1 MKDRLHPLAK
11 DSGLTIAE
19 LVVSMGIL
27 AFIALS
33 VATMVSTSVHLDKL
47 AQERSIA
54 TSLASG
60 RIMRITS
67 MPFQIIGDVGRY
79 GLLEETL
86 AVGPPP
92 TFTTAYGLI
101 PGYPEYSRLVTLLYD
116 TPVAG
121 MMTVEVSVSWRHV
134 TGEERSH
141 TMIEILDPGL
151 E

>member
-1 MKDRLHPLAK
+1 MNPATERPGE
-11 DSGLTIAE
+11 SGLTIVE

-54 TSLASG
+54 TSLASE

-67 MPFQIIGDVGRY
+67 MPFQVPADVGRY
-79 GLLEETL
+79 SLPEETL
-86 AVGPPP
+86 DVGPPLLL
-92 TFTTAYGLI
+92 TTPYGSL
-101 PGYPEYSRLVTLLYD
+101 PDYPDYSRVVAFAYD
-116 TPVAG
+116 TPIAG
-121 MMTVEVSVSWRHV
+121 MMTVEVSVFWRHV
-134 TGEERSH
+134 TGEERDH

>member
-1 MKDRLHPLAK
+1 MNDRNHSFAK

-67 MPFQIIGDVGRY
+67 MPFQIIGEVGRY

-101 PGYPEYSRLVTLLYD
+101 VAFVTQPFYNYFISKASAYTREIETAANILFETLD
-116 TPVAG
+116 E
-121 MMTVEVSVSWRHV
+121 M
-134 TGEERSH
+134 ERMGSSARQ
-141 TMIEILDPGL
+141 G
-151 E
+151 